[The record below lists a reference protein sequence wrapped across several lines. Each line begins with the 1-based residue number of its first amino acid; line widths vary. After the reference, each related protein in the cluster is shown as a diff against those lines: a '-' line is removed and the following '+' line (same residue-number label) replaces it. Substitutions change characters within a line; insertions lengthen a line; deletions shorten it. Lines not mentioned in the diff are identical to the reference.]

1 MTTHHDQKVL
11 LSSTLAKAFHG
22 ITIDDQN
29 FLLNFHGLFSQ
40 ERTIQQHFV
49 LSFSDSPTHQEL
61 SLLGSQ
67 HHHGMTKITESFLTR
82 LLVLIFLPLVP
93 SYDCETRS
101 PSDLAVLL
109 GTRNMNCRQCPARSR
124 TWLLVS
130 TERFASLH
138 WKGKALY
145 LPCDT
150 DNKETHVLGVLDGF
164 SLPSFA
170 LVLFPFSLRR
180 QVDYA

>member
-61 SLLGSQ
+61 SLLTAPPRQDENYRKFSHETFGSYFP
-67 HHHGMTKITESFLTR
+67 STR
-82 LLVLIFLPLVP
+82 AIL
-93 SYDCETRS
+93 
-101 PSDLAVLL
+101 
-109 GTRNMNCRQCPARSR
+109 
-124 TWLLVS
+124 
-130 TERFASLH
+130 
-138 WKGKALY
+138 
-145 LPCDT
+145 
-150 DNKETHVLGVLDGF
+150 
-164 SLPSFA
+164 
-170 LVLFPFSLRR
+170 
-180 QVDYA
+180 